1 MFLEDYIGNTPLV
14 TLQRLDPVG
23 SNRIS
28 LKLEGNNPAGSVKDR
43 PAYSMINNA
52 EYLPGNIPPIALE
65 QQIFLFDI
73 VIEAGVHKKQVN

>member
-28 LKLEGNNPAGSVKDR
+28 LKLEGNNPAGITRRDR
-43 PAYSMINNA
+43 SKID
-52 EYLPGNIPPIALE
+52 
-65 QQIFLFDI
+65 QRI
-73 VIEAGVHKKQVN
+73 V